1 MLICYTVYDNEDGRL
16 VREIPTITLD
26 EWYAAA
32 QLAGLKITSDKNLG
46 IKKMAITYY
55 SSDGVVVSR
64 AEGEFEGQERA
75 FTMFA
80 WDESNPPIGLSH

>member
-1 MLICYTVYDNEDGRL
+1 MLICYTVYDNEDGKLIRK
-16 VREIPTITLD
+16 VPINTLD

-46 IKKMAITYY
+46 IERMTITYY

-64 AEGEFEGQERA
+64 AEGEFEDQERA

-80 WDESNPPIGLSH
+80 WDEANPPVGLSR

>member
-1 MLICYTVYDNEDGRL
+1 MLICYTVYDNDDSKLIRK
-16 VREIPTITLD
+16 VPINTLT

-46 IKKMAITYY
+46 IERMTITYY

-80 WDESNPPIGLSH
+80 WDEANPPIGLSH